1 MEGAASA
8 PAVSDDL
15 PVSVA
20 MWEWSCHRETYLA
33 SLKQHIPYLSYTRA
47 AGEAAGS
54 VVRMLQT
61 RHQCISLCVEFHLIL
76 VLLMPSGA
84 VCTLTVQLFM

>member
-8 PAVSDDL
+8 PAASDDL

-33 SLKQHIPYLSYTRA
+33 SWKQHILYLSYTRA

-61 RHQCISLCVEFHLIL
+61 RHQRISLCVEFHLIL
-76 VLLMPSGA
+76 F
-84 VCTLTVQLFM
+84 VCLF

>member
-20 MWEWSCHRETYLA
+20 MWEWSCHKETYLA
-33 SLKQHIPYLSYTRA
+33 SLQQQIPYLNYTRA

-54 VVRMLQT
+54 E
-61 RHQCISLCVEFHLIL
+61 SE
-76 VLLMPSGA
+76 
-84 VCTLTVQLFM
+84 